1 MSSQQYEFDEF
12 FSPGAIKQVDD
23 ITAKLDVMVDK
34 CIKIADAAV
43 KMNQSFGGKGSSD
56 TVKERVKEI
65 DDLTKANN
73 ALERAN
79 SDLAAEITK
88 VREQVKAQNTELRLN
103 AQIANSAEGSYNKL
117 DAQLKKLRLEMKKLT
132 QDELD
137 NTEVGKKMTAQAQ
150 EMDKVLKEM
159 DATMGVHNRHVGNY
173 KGQLSELTEEIKK
186 VTAQYAALSAQEKQ
200 SPYGM
205 AMKTKLDEM
214 AYTVRGF
221 SSSMTTHLTATKQYG
236 TAVYSLSQIF
246 REMPAFT
253 YSAQMGLLAIGNNL
267 PIFADQWKRTA
278 ESVDLATGKVNGN
291 AGAMRVF
298 ARSIF
303 SWVNILTIVI
313 GLLTV
318 FGDEIFK
325 AFTNTKQLNPELE
338 ALNKSI
344 GEQTGKFE
352 SLTRQLNNQNLSK
365 REHIR
370 AAKELK
376 ELYPTALKN
385 YSAEEIAAGKAAGA
399 IRQIKD
405 ALIAVAMARAAQK
418 DIDEKA
424 GKIYEN
430 EKKIAYLKY
439 QQIQQLKEEESLRK
453 MLDSKDYGTLAS
465 ERYAERLFAISK
477 NMTATKDAIGALV
490 MENTELEKSLDDLSV
505 KMAKFDNQAN
515 AGGMNGDGT
524 DLSTGNKS
532 AKNKSTD
539 RIAALKEAY
548 EMEVKERRLQ
558 FSQQYKTEEEWQI
571 ELLQI
576 NHKYATKKLDEVK
589 NLSAEELKTRTDFH
603 DDLLKSTEEVVDKQ
617 AKALNKQTQHE
628 INEHNR
634 ALKARIKDNAEKV
647 KNEQDAWD
655 AIERAWR
662 KAVKDQAKESG
673 QKAVKE
679 KEEQEKIFASRMALR
694 QAELSFVSEMADSI
708 YEIIN
713 SREIKAIDE
722 KADALRRYHDD
733 EMRFIEESGMSQ
745 KQKAQEK
752 KRLDAEV
759 RAREKQIERDRVTQA
774 RKMAIFQKWIDL
786 ASITASTAVAVMSAL
801 GMKPYGPLNIIA
813 AKGAAVTGATQFL
826 KVLLTPIPQ
835 YAKGRTGGP
844 AEFAMV
850 NEMGPELVYDP
861 SSGSYHIPNEGKP
874 GPTFLPQGADVL
886 PADLTRKVMAAAYV
900 TLAGNK
906 GVIDD
911 DVFEN
916 VVIEKFDQM
925 ILEYRLMRRA
935 FADKDFTSTSYNY
948 GGFEQWK
955 LSQRM

>member
-173 KGQLSELTEEIKK
+173 KGQLSELIEEIKK

-205 AMKTKLDEM
+205 AMKSKLDEM
-214 AYTVRGF
+214 SYTVRGF

-236 TAVYSLSQIF
+236 SAVMSLSQVF

-267 PIFADQWKRTA
+267 PILADNFKNVAQQ
-278 ESVDLATGKVNGN
+278 VDLNTGKVNGN
-291 AGAMRVF
+291 VGAMKIF

-303 SWVNILTIVI
+303 SWVNILTLVI

-318 FGDEIFK
+318 FGDEIYE
-325 AFTNTKQLNPELE
+325 AYTNTKKLNPELE

-352 SLTRQLNNQNLSK
+352 TLTRQLNNQNLSK

-399 IRQIKD
+399 IMQIKD

-439 QQIQQLKEEESLRK
+439 QQIQQIKEEESLRK
-453 MLDSKDYGTLAS
+453 MMDGKDYGKMAS
-465 ERYAERLFAISK
+465 EKHSERMYAVSK
-477 NMTATKDAIGALV
+477 SMTETKEAIGALV
-490 MENTELEKSLDDLSV
+490 MENNELEKSLDDLSV
-505 KMAKFDNQAN
+505 KMANFANQAN
-515 AGGMNGDGT
+515 DGGLKPDGT
-524 DLSTGNKS
+524 DLSKGPKE
-532 AKNKSTD
+532 KKHKPTD
-539 RIAALKEAY
+539 RIAALKDAY
-548 EMEVKERRLQ
+548 EMEVKERRRQ

-576 NHKYATKKLDEVK
+576 NHKYATKKLDEIK
-589 NLSAEELKTRTDFH
+589 NLSAEELKTSVDFH
-603 DDLLKSTEEVVDKQ
+603 DDLLKSTEDVVEKQ
-617 AKALNKQTQHE
+617 SKAVNEQTKRE
-628 INEHNR
+628 IDEHNR
-634 ALKARIKDNAEKV
+634 ALKARIKDNEEKV
-647 KNEQDAWD
+647 KDEEKTWE
-655 AIERAWR
+655 AIGNAWR
-662 KAVKDQAKESG
+662 KAVKDQA
-673 QKAVKE
+673 ADE
-679 KEEQEKIFASRMALR
+679 KKEQEAIADARIALR
-694 QAELSFVSEMADSI
+694 QAEMNFVSQMADSI
-708 YEIIN
+708 AEVIN
-713 SREIKAIDE
+713 SREIKALDD
-722 KADALRRYHDD
+722 KAEALRRYHDD
-733 EMRFIEESGMSQ
+733 EMRFIEESGMSE

-752 KRLDAEV
+752 KRLDAET
-759 RAREKQIERDRVTQA
+759 RAREKQLERDRVTQA
-774 RKMAIFQKWIDL
+774 RKMAIFQKGIDL
-786 ASITASTAVAVMSAL
+786 ASITASTAVAVMAAL
-801 GMKPYGPLNIIA
+801 GMKPYGPQNIIA

-826 KVLLTPIPQ
+826 KVLLTPLPQ

-906 GVIDD
+906 GVVDD

>member
-103 AQIANSAEGSYNKL
+103 AQMANSAEGSYNKL

-159 DATMGVHNRHVGNY
+159 DATMGVHNRHVGDY

-236 TAVYSLSQIF
+236 TAVYSLSQIL
-246 REMPAFT
+246 RELPAFT
-253 YSAQMGLLAIGNNL
+253 YSAQTGLLAISNNL

-291 AGAMRVF
+291 AGAMREF
-298 ARSIF
+298 AESLF
-303 SWVNILTIVI
+303 SWEGILTIVI

-325 AFTNTKQLNPELE
+325 DFTNTKQLNPELE

-576 NHKYATKKLDEVK
+576 NHKYATKKLDEIK
-589 NLSAEELKTRTDFH
+589 NLSAEELKTSVDFH
-603 DDLLKSTEEVVDKQ
+603 DDLLKSTEDVVEKQ
-617 AKALNKQTQHE
+617 SKAVNEQTKRE
-628 INEHNR
+628 IEEHNR
-634 ALKARIKDNAEKV
+634 ALKARIKDNEEKV
-647 KNEQDAWD
+647 KDEEKTWE
-655 AIERAWR
+655 AIGNAWR
-662 KAVKDQAKESG
+662 KAVKDQA
-673 QKAVKE
+673 ADE
-679 KEEQEKIFASRMALR
+679 KKEQEAIADARIALR

-774 RKMAIFQKWIDL
+774 RKMAIFQKGIDL

-801 GMKPYGPLNIIA
+801 GMKPYGPQNIIA

-826 KVLLTPIPQ
+826 KVLLTPLPQ